1 MVIEKIPEIAAA
13 IAQPLAKTEKIIMIG
28 DSGASKIT
36 KDITEIMAQLPET
49 VKGLTGI
56 DLTNILRN
64 YAEPKS
70 APAGEAK
77 EQ

>member
-1 MVIEKIPEIAAA
+1 
-13 IAQPLAKTEKIIMIG
+13 
-28 DSGASKIT
+28 
-36 KDITEIMAQLPET
+36 MAQLPET

-64 YAEPKS
+64 YAEPKE
-70 APAGEAK
+70 AQAEEAK